1 MELLGDEFARLIGG
15 EHQDVGISVQQGVDY
30 RVVQHLRLAVVR
42 VAHDEEH
49 LAAGQTSH
57 AQVNLGEAEQEPAL
71 VVANVVDERIERCR
85 GRFDVLVVGGVSVVA
100 GRPRYSFNYLLGG
113 EWGWQLGH

>member
-1 MELLGDEFARLIGG
+1 MNESNAVE
-15 EHQDVGISVQQGVDY
+15 VGSMY
-30 RVVQHLRLAVVR
+30 L
-42 VAHDEEH
+42 
-49 LAAGQTSH
+49 
-57 AQVNLGEAEQEPAL
+57 
-71 VVANVVDERIERCR
+71 VANVVDERIERCR